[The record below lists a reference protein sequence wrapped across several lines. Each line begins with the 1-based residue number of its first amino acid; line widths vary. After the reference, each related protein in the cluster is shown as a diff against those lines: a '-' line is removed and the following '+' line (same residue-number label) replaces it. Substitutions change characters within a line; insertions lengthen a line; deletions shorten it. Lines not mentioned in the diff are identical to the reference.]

1 MGGASATPFYFFLSS
16 LAKNFFRAK
25 PKRAGKKEGGLGE
38 GISARPPFLGGG
50 WVCVAEG
57 DAQVSQSF
65 SQKRFVLR
73 SVIAT
78 RCNFRHFWGNL
89 IARSPRLRL
98 GSLRK
103 SPYILGLNQT
113 DGQNQKSIF
122 CPAGG
127 GSALRSNTQ
136 NENFVFNFFL
146 SAFGGIRSQFLFFYD
161 QRRLIKN

>member
-1 MGGASATPFYFFLSS
+1 MIYNFLNKVNKNQGSSYLLRAHGMGGASATPFYFFLSS

-73 SVIAT
+73 SVIAA
-78 RCNFRHFWGNL
+78 C
-89 IARSPRLRL
+89 S
-98 GSLRK
+98 
-103 SPYILGLNQT
+103 
-113 DGQNQKSIF
+113 QK
-122 CPAGG
+122 
-127 GSALRSNTQ
+127 L
-136 NENFVFNFFL
+136 
-146 SAFGGIRSQFLFFYD
+146 
-161 QRRLIKN
+161 K